1 LFSDPLET
9 HREFHESNNLV
20 DFLTTIPLLPPH
32 TQNMAG
38 PIQIP
43 PGGTWF
49 DTLKRSFADVP
60 IDPNDQ
66 GIATSEFLE
75 AAEATTTLFGEQ

>member
-1 LFSDPLET
+1 
-9 HREFHESNNLV
+9 
-20 DFLTTIPLLPPH
+20 
-32 TQNMAG
+32 MAG
-38 PIQIP
+38 TIQIP

-75 AAEATTTLFGEQ
+75 AAEATTTLFGELASMLGELKENKRTSY